1 MRVCLVNMPWHL
13 LDLPSLA
20 LSILE
25 QAALETMPGAQV
37 DVRYANVSWADY
49 VYRTTDG
56 NLNPDLYNRVSIDG
70 ISCSLGDW
78 VFGTALWDEPWDDK
92 FFFRYLPASESWP
105 LDELITLRRLAPD
118 FVRSLAAEIVADGVT
133 VVGLTTTFTQNI
145 PALSL
150 AKQLKTIAPEI
161 TIVFGGAN
169 CDGPQGAALHRRFPF
184 IDYLIRGEAEASFPA
199 LLKFLNDGEQLPDI
213 PGLCHRGPD
222 GQSVVDE
229 RHPSLVALSDTTL
242 TPRFTSYLQQIDASS
257 IRPFIR
263 PKAIVESSRGC
274 WWGEKSHCT
283 FCGLNGA
290 TMKFRSKSPATVVKE
305 IRSAAAD
312 CLSLD
317 IFMVDNILD
326 MNYFDSLLPM
336 LSQEPYDYC
345 LHYEIK
351 SNISLKQVN
360 QLRQGKVFHVQPGI
374 ESLTSSVLRSMRK
387 GVTGWQNLRFLRDC
401 QAVGITVT
409 WNLLYGFPDERE
421 EDYEAVLRQLP
432 FLFHLAPPAEVVRF
446 SIQRFSPYFN
456 NPELGFAGKKVGPN
470 LEHIYHSTAE
480 QLSDLVHL
488 FSAPQ
493 RGITEDCAR
502 KLHAVAEEWLAAYK
516 VCELKVESHEQMLT
530 VHDTRP
536 FNAGPTD
543 YVIDDP
549 LMTSAYHHLR
559 GGCSVA
565 QLSRL
570 MKHNGQEVSA
580 ASTQAIL
587 SELERLGLVF
597 CADDQ
602 VHIALGTESE
612 SAHTLEEM
620 IEIVL
625 PTEKS
630 RIKRKVSPKFYWRR
644 GPGFIQIQDERFIS
658 QSIYLVEEQE
668 ISLFEKLS
676 TPFRY
681 SDLTADEAEVFA
693 RFEAAEL
700 VSRINDWAFVLPYRK
715 RSWQAG
721 EVQQF

>member
-1 MRVCLVNMPWHL
+1 MREADRDSRSGSLDARRAIHVCLVNMPWHL
-13 LDLPSLA
+13 LELPSLA

-25 QAALETMPGAQV
+25 QATLDALPNARV

-49 VYRTTDG
+49 VYRTTG
-56 NLNPDLYNRVSIDG
+56 AQLKPDLYNRISEGG

-78 VFGTALWDEPWDDK
+78 IFTTALWDDPWDDK
-92 FFFRYLPASESWP
+92 FFFRYLPPSESWP
-105 LDELITLRRLAPD
+105 LDDLIALRRLAPD
-118 FVRSLAAEIVADGVT
+118 FVRSLAAEIVADGAT
-133 VVGLTTTFTQNI
+133 IVGFTTTFTQNI

-169 CDGPQGAALHRRFPF
+169 CDGPQGAALHRQFPF
-184 IDYLIRGEAEASFPA
+184 IDYLIRGEAETSFPS
-199 LLKFLNDGEQLPDI
+199 LLKYLNDGGPLPDI
-213 PGLCHRGPD
+213 PGLCHRGPN
-222 GQSVVDE
+222 GESVADE
-229 RHPSLVALSDTTL
+229 RHPPLVSLSDTL
-242 TPRFTSYLQQIDASS
+242 TPRFTTYLRQIDESS

-290 TMKFRSKSPATVVKE
+290 TMKFRSKNPATVVKE

-326 MNYFDSLLPM
+326 MHYFDTLLPM

-409 WNLLYGFPDERE
+409 WNYLYGFPDERE
-421 EDYEAVLRQLP
+421 EDYEDVLRQLP
-432 FLFHLAPPAEVVRF
+432 FLFHLPPPAEVVRF

-488 FSAPQ
+488 FSAPK

-502 KLHAVAEEWLAAYK
+502 KLQAVAEEWREAYK
-516 VCELKVESHEQMLT
+516 DCELKIEPREQGLA

-536 FNAGPTD
+536 FNAGSSY

-549 LMTSAYHHLR
+549 LLMSAYHLLR
-559 GGCSVA
+559 SGCSTE
-565 QLSRL
+565 QLLSRL
-570 MKHNGQEVSA
+570 KKHTGREVSLT
-580 ASTQAIL
+580 STQTIL
-587 SELERLGLVF
+587 TELEQLGLIF
-597 CADDQ
+597 CSDDE
-602 VHIALGTESE
+602 VYIALGTE
-612 SAHTLEEM
+612 L
-620 IEIVL
+620 I
-625 PTEKS
+625 
-630 RIKRKVSPKFYWRR
+630 
-644 GPGFIQIQDERFIS
+644 
-658 QSIYLVEEQE
+658 
-668 ISLFEKLS
+668 
-676 TPFRY
+676 
-681 SDLTADEAEVFA
+681 
-693 RFEAAEL
+693 
-700 VSRINDWAFVLPYRK
+700 
-715 RSWQAG
+715 
-721 EVQQF
+721 